1 MAGITLSDDSAQEL
15 KPSRIEKDDN
25 DLSQIK
31 ESSMICGASQKLHTE
46 SQAHHRKDQL
56 ISTVPCAHHSVK
68 GNWWNFWTRN
78 GPLRYML
85 LFLVVIS
92 CTSPLI
98 RNAMMTQLKMAEQK
112 TDTFTNWIVDMMK
125 RTHESY
131 FTQTLLLGF
140 VTIWHQWL
148 SYEAL
153 ILMSLFFVGLPNDA
167 IFRERVKCCLS
178 VENDGQL
185 WDCTPLSA

>member
-1 MAGITLSDDSAQEL
+1 MAGITFRDDSAQEL
-15 KPSRIEKDDN
+15 KLSRIEKEN
-25 DLSQIK
+25 SDLSQIK

-46 SQAHHRKDQL
+46 SQVHHRKDQL
-56 ISTVPCAHHSVK
+56 ISTVPCARHSVK
-68 GNWWNFWTRN
+68 GNWWHFWTRN
-78 GPLRYML
+78 GPLIYAPILNGHPLYFAVDQECYDDTAEDGRAKDRQIHEL
-85 LFLVVIS
+85 NSGHDEADTRVIFHANFVVG
-92 CTSPLI
+92 C
-98 RNAMMTQLKMAEQK
+98 
-112 TDTFTNWIVDMMK
+112 
-125 RTHESY
+125 
-131 FTQTLLLGF
+131 

-167 IFRERVKCCLS
+167 IFRECVKSCLS